1 MSRRADKFYPGWKMT
16 REQHASYWW
25 HIGQCAKSLGLSTS
39 AQREELRGTIHVRAF
54 GANVSAKSIDHLK
67 MFDDFKA
74 QCLAIL
80 KPADLEGQLRQVE
93 QPLIR
98 LRHAI
103 LQFPVAY
110 VAGLLGSA
118 RFKGRALADL
128 NDLDEKELTDLRN
141 TLCARVAKQKAA
153 APVAVENF
161 QPQPEWEGNPF

>member
-1 MSRRADKFYPGWKMT
+1 MSKRAGKFYPGWKMT

-25 HIGQCAKSLGLSTS
+25 HIGQCAKSLGLST
-39 AQREELRGTIHVRAF
+39 AAGREELRATIHVRAF

-67 MFDDFKA
+67 MFDDFKS

-80 KPADLEGQLRQVE
+80 KPADLEAQLRQVQ

-103 LQFPVAY
+103 LQFPEAY

-118 RFKGRALADL
+118 RFKGRSLADL
-128 NDLDEKELTDLRN
+128 QDMDEKELTDLRN
-141 TLCARVAKQKAA
+141 TLCARVAKQEVA
-153 APVAVENF
+153 APAALENF
-161 QPQPEWEGNPF
+161 QPQPELEGDPF